1 MGRILMIAALVVVG
15 FFVIGWLIGFV
26 FSMLKWVLIVGV
38 LALVAM
44 GVMRL
49 TRSGGSKTNHSD
61 YS

>member
-1 MGRILMIAALVVVG
+1 MIAALVVVG

-26 FSMLKWVLIVGV
+26 FSMLKWVLIIGV

-44 GVMRL
+44 GLMRL
-49 TRSGGSKTNHSD
+49 TRSGGAKAKNSD

>member
-1 MGRILMIAALVVVG
+1 MIAALAVVG

-26 FSMLKWVLIVGV
+26 FSMLKWVLIIGV
-38 LALVAM
+38 LAVAVM

-49 TRSGGSKTNHSD
+49 TRSGASRNKDSD